1 MKRSAYSLILMDDV
15 VAAVD
20 RLAAQQGTSR
30 SNLINQI
37 LAEHVCC
44 TTPEQQMRQVF
55 TCLTQ
60 AMNSAF
66 RVQEQGSDAMLS
78 ILGSV
83 QYKYR
88 PTIRYSVELHREL
101 HSEKV
106 GLLKISCRTQ
116 SRTLLEAI
124 QQFFLFW
131 VQLEQEYEPEGAC
144 ALGLYQ
150 IEPNRLT
157 RVLLRHG
164 ITSNEVLGTAT
175 GKYIQCSTR
184 CCNPIFRACSR
195 DFRRQF
201 CSMHWNSNMP
211 HCMSSWSASFRKT

>member
-66 RVQEQGSDAMLS
+66 RVKEQGSDAMLS

-175 GKYIQCSTR
+175 GKYIQMFHTVLQSYFQGLQQGL
-184 CCNPIFRACSR
+184 PAAVLQHALEQQYAALHEQLVS
-195 DFRRQF
+195 QL
-201 CSMHWNSNMP
+201 
-211 HCMSSWSASFRKT
+211 